1 MKRLLIILLLVP
13 IAGIAQNTLLF
24 EVAKKGIVQKSYLFG
39 TLHVQDERAFAF
51 NDSVMWAIDQSKIA
65 AFELNLD
72 QTELATS
79 LTKEKMK
86 GLIDT
91 AFITKLSA
99 YISNDFL
106 PTLMERMTPEE
117 LSTKII
123 NDLLPNYFDLLKNKL
138 SSNQRASLVDL

>member
-1 MKRLLIILLLVP
+1 MKRLLIILLLAP
-13 IAGIAQNTLLF
+13 IAGMAQNTLLF
-24 EVAKKGIVQKSYLFG
+24 EVAKKGIAQKSYLFG

-51 NDSVMWAIDQSKIA
+51 NDSVMWAIDQSKTA

-86 GLIDT
+86 DFIDT
-91 AFITKLSA
+91 AFIRKLTA

-106 PTLMERMTPEE
+106 PTLI
-117 LSTKII
+117 STC
-123 NDLLPNYFDLLKNKL
+123 
-138 SSNQRASLVDL
+138 